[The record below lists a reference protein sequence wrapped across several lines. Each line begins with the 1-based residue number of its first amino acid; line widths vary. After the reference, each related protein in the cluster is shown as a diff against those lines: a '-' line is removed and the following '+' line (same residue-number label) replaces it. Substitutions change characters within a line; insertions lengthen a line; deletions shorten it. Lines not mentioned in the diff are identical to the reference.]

1 MKTTFIFSKALA
13 ILIAVSA
20 LLPVSCLA
28 NNASEVD
35 IALRQLKELHNLPP
49 EGQELE
55 NLKAKLLD
63 IHNNGFEDPEYTP
76 YSKSVQL
83 SQIEEE
89 IK

>member
-1 MKTTFIFSKALA
+1 MKITSIFSKAIAML
-13 ILIAVSA
+13 LIMPV
-20 LLPVSCLA
+20 LLSLSCLA
-28 NNASEVD
+28 KSTDQTD

-55 NLKAKLLD
+55 NLKARLLE
-63 IHNNGFEDPEYTP
+63 IHNNGLEDPEYTR

-83 SQIEEE
+83 SQLEEE